1 MPATNS
7 LVLDTTVVVAF
18 FRGDASAA
26 QLLANTEFLYLPLI
40 ALGELFVG
48 IERAQNR
55 AKGGQQLQQLL
66 TVVAILY
73 PDTETAAIYGRLK
86 ASLFS
91 QGRPIPD
98 NDIWIA
104 ASALQSGLHLAAR
117 DVHFVNIPNLQ
128 LTEV

>member
-1 MPATNS
+1 MPAANN
-7 LVLDTTVVVAF
+7 LVLDTSVVVAG
-18 FRGDASAA
+18 FRGAASAT
-26 QLLANTEFLYLPLI
+26 QVLGNTEFLYLPLV

-55 AKGGQQLQQLL
+55 AKAEQQLRKLL
-66 TVVAILY
+66 TLIAILY
-73 PDTETAAIYGRLK
+73 PDTETAAIYGQLK

-104 ASALQSGLHLAAR
+104 ASALQSGLRLAAQ
-117 DVHFVNIPNLQ
+117 DFHD
-128 LTEV
+128 